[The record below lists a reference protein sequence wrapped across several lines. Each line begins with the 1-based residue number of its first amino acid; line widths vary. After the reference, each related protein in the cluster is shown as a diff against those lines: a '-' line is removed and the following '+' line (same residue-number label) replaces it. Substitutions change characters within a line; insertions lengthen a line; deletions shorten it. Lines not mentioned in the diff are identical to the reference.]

1 MSTSR
6 FIDGKFAKLLVLV
19 NGLVPAGL
27 LAYDAYQGQLG
38 VNEVN
43 FAIRT
48 TGLLGLIFLVLS
60 LVITPLRRLTGW
72 TTLIAPR
79 RQLGLLGFFYIAAH
93 FLIFWIYDRDGSIG
107 DTFAEIIARSY
118 LWFGFGAL
126 ALMIP
131 MAVTSTDGMVS
142 RLGAKRWKRLH
153 RLAYV
158 AIPAGV
164 VHYYMLQKSDT
175 RLPII
180 VGVIVGVLLL
190 TRFIP
195 AKKPAPQRKQKR
207 FWSGEL
213 KVVKI
218 ARETHDVKTFRFAM
232 LDGSALPFEAI
243 AGQYLNIALM
253 IDGKRV
259 NRSYTI
265 ASSPVSRSHCEITV
279 KRIGLG
285 SQFLH
290 DRVNEGDTVK
300 IGAPAGKFYF
310 KGDEA
315 NQVTLVAGG
324 VGITPMMSVIRTLT
338 ARNWKGEMY
347 LLFSVRKPEDV
358 IFEAEL
364 RGLAQQFPNLHVET
378 VVTSV
383 LGHITKDIV
392 RAAIPDVTKGP
403 VMLCGPEP
411 MMDAMRAIFV
421 ELGVPNERVT
431 QEEFKSPLQ
440 VVESSATGGLGG
452 EAPVEISPTNGA
464 AAVQFRKANKRVD
477 AAELTILEA
486 AEDCG
491 VDIPFECRSGICGQ
505 CKTPLVSGKVNMDV
519 QDALTA
525 ADRSKG
531 LILACQARAATD
543 EVVVDA

>member
-164 VHYYMLQKSDT
+164 VHYYMLVKADT
-175 RLPII
+175 
-180 VGVIVGVLLL
+180 
-190 TRFIP
+190 TRP
-195 AKKPAPQRKQKR
+195 ARC
-207 FWSGEL
+207 S
-213 KVVKI
+213 
-218 ARETHDVKTFRFAM
+218 
-232 LDGSALPFEAI
+232 
-243 AGQYLNIALM
+243 
-253 IDGKRV
+253 
-259 NRSYTI
+259 NRR
-265 ASSPVSRSHCEITV
+265 SR
-279 KRIGLG
+279 
-285 SQFLH
+285 
-290 DRVNEGDTVK
+290 N
-300 IGAPAGKFYF
+300 
-310 KGDEA
+310 
-315 NQVTLVAGG
+315 
-324 VGITPMMSVIRTLT
+324 
-338 ARNWKGEMY
+338 
-347 LLFSVRKPEDV
+347 
-358 IFEAEL
+358 
-364 RGLAQQFPNLHVET
+364 
-378 VVTSV
+378 
-383 LGHITKDIV
+383 
-392 RAAIPDVTKGP
+392 
-403 VMLCGPEP
+403 
-411 MMDAMRAIFV
+411 
-421 ELGVPNERVT
+421 
-431 QEEFKSPLQ
+431 
-440 VVESSATGGLGG
+440 
-452 EAPVEISPTNGA
+452 
-464 AAVQFRKANKRVD
+464 
-477 AAELTILEA
+477 
-486 AEDCG
+486 
-491 VDIPFECRSGICGQ
+491 CRH
-505 CKTPLVSGKVNMDV
+505 
-519 QDALTA
+519 
-525 ADRSKG
+525 
-531 LILACQARAATD
+531 
-543 EVVVDA
+543 